1 MILFAY
7 LNRNLS
13 LQTLSN
19 STNLNVPGYNMSRA
33 NHLSC
38 NRCRGVCIY
47 YKESLPPEVFNIHYL
62 LEFICFYL
70 NIGNKTFN
78 IISFYR
84 SPSETAYA
92 SDKFLTNLNLPLESV
107 TKKNPFYQLLL
118 VVLMLDYQNG
128 GLMIGHLKKVSR
140 LITYFPSSPFHK
152 YLRN

>member
-1 MILFAY
+1 
-7 LNRNLS
+7 
-13 LQTLSN
+13 
-19 STNLNVPGYNMSRA
+19 MSRA

-84 SPSETAYA
+84 SPSETADA
-92 SDKFLTNLNLPLESV
+92 FDKCLTNLNLPLKSV
-107 TKKNPFYQLLL
+107 TKKKSVLS
-118 VVLMLDYQNG
+118 VVIG
-128 GLMIGHLKKVSR
+128 GFNAR
-140 LITYFPSSPFHK
+140 LSKWWINDRTPEEGAKIDNVLS
-152 YLRN
+152 